1 MSCHLCAYGS
11 HRVPLR
17 IVSPANPTND
27 HIGLCERCYAV
38 TCPTHGSRGGG
49 TGSVRFYCADCSG
62 RLAIVGAT
70 SATPPPG
77 SAGHPPGGHAPTPG
91 PGPGGQQAGV
101 GGPPGD
107 SGPGGELADSGLDRH
122 PDSVRWAMPALSPV
136 LTVLRDLFDP
146 GRLADAAQ
154 IVIADVQAYAPLQL
168 GHALGGRLLAA
179 IHEQDLETLSRAL
192 GMTVDPESPA
202 AGFEGVREAV
212 EDAAM
217 ARIGALARE
226 LAMTVSEIEPRAPRP
241 AGVTPDGV
249 AIDDLALLRDGLAGV
264 CAAHGYWPDSISS
277 GSLTSPLD
285 VPGALQLPAYGL
297 QVLFAYIDGSGLGPY
312 VGAAA
317 RSPFYPSGT
326 EAAAA
331 PEPARVYAAYAS

>member
-62 RLAIVGAT
+62 RLAIIGAT
-70 SATPPPG
+70 SAAPPP
-77 SAGHPPGGHAPTPG
+77 APPGHPPGGNAPTPG
-91 PGPGGQQAGV
+91 PGPGRPQADV
-101 GGPPGD
+101 GGPPGESVPD
-107 SGPGGELADSGLDRH
+107 GDLADFGLDRH

-136 LTVLRDLFDP
+136 LTVLRELFDP
-146 GRLADAAQ
+146 DRLADAAQ
-154 IVIADVQAYAPLQL
+154 IVVADVRAYAPLQL

-179 IHEQDLETLSRAL
+179 IHEQDPETLSRAL
-192 GMTVDPESPA
+192 GMAVDVRSA
-202 AGFEGVREAV
+202 ADLEGAREIM
-212 EDAAM
+212 EDAAV

-226 LAMTVSEIEPRAPRP
+226 LAMTVSEIEPRTPRP
-241 AGVTPDGV
+241 AGVTSGGV
-249 AIDDLALLRDGLAGV
+249 AIDDMALLRDGLAGV
-264 CAAHGYWPDSISS
+264 CAAHGYWPDRINSRA
-277 GSLTSPLD
+277 LTSPLD
-285 VPGALQLPAYGL
+285 VPGALQMPAYGL
-297 QVLFAYIDGSGLGPY
+297 QMLFAYIDGSGLGPY
-312 VGAAA
+312 VGTAA

-331 PEPARVYAAYAS
+331 PEPARVYAEYAS